1 MTTEERPGSTPDHTV
16 AGLLPT
22 TRRALLHRLAVG
34 QVDGRAPSMVAAVVR
49 ADGLVRAAGRGEVDH
64 GTPDAATSYRIGS
77 ISKTFTA
84 VQVLLLR
91 EAGRLELTDP
101 IQRHLPG
108 CGVAAT
114 VEQLLAHTGGLPAE
128 PPGPWWERTPG
139 ELRPELSDVLGPAS
153 DRRPAGHRYRYSN
166 PGYALLGAL
175 IERLSG
181 HRCGDHLRQALLDPL
196 GMSATGAEPSG
207 RHATGWA
214 VHPWADVLLPEPTPQ
229 YGHLA
234 PAGQLWSTAAD
245 LGRLAAVLLG
255 ADTRLLS
262 ADSLARM
269 RTPASPPESADPDCG
284 YGLGLQLLRHEGLE
298 LAGHTGSVPGF
309 LAALW
314 TCPDQ
319 DVAAVVL
326 ANVTTG
332 PQIDEIAADLVK
344 IVADREPVI
353 PPPWRPATD
362 VDLALV
368 DLTGPWYWGARPVA
382 LRLLG
387 DGTLQLTPI
396 GVANRGTQFRRT
408 ADDRWLGFKGFYA
421 DETLRVCRDAAGAV
435 SHLDL
440 GTLVLTRGPYQPATA
455 VPGGV
460 DPAGWRAGSG
470 QPTTGTGRSVNGS
483 AG

>member
-1 MTTEERPGSTPDHTV
+1 MSRIAVIG
-16 AGLLPT
+16 AGAFGT
-22 TRRALLHRLAVG
+22 ALAI
-34 QVDGRAPSMVAAVVR
+34 AFA
-49 ADGLVRAAGRGEVDH
+49 RG
-64 GTPDAATSYRIGS
+64 GA
-77 ISKTFTA
+77 
-84 VQVLLLR
+84 QVLLVARDDAAAQQLEEHR
-91 EAGRLELTDP
+91 ENR
-101 IQRHLPG
+101 RRLPG
-108 CGVAAT
+108 ARLPETVAIAAGPDARPDGSIA
-114 VEQLLAHTGGLPAE
+114 VLAVPAQAN
-128 PPGPWWERTPG
+128 
-139 ELRPELSDVLGPAS
+139 AS
-153 DRRPAGHRYRYSN
+153 FAAAHR
-166 PGYALLGAL
+166 AA
-175 IERLSG
+175 LSG
-181 HRCGDHLRQALLDPL
+181 GP
-196 GMSATGAEPSG
+196 
-207 RHATGWA
+207 
-214 VHPWADVLLPEPTPQ
+214 
-229 YGHLA
+229 
-234 PAGQLWSTAAD
+234 
-245 LGRLAAVLLG
+245 
-255 ADTRLLS
+255 
-262 ADSLARM
+262 
-269 RTPASPPESADPDCG
+269 
-284 YGLGLQLLRHEGLE
+284 
-298 LAGHTGSVPGF
+298 
-309 LAALW
+309 
-314 TCPDQ
+314 
-319 DVAAVVL
+319 VVL
-326 ANVTTG
+326 AAKGIDLASGKLLSEVVGQALPGTPLAVLSG
-332 PQIDEIAADLVK
+332 PGFADEIAADLVK